1 MRALGMSS
9 LVPAT
14 VLCLSCVISSAA
26 ADSMYVYGFHSWA
39 PGADLLVMNGKT
51 GYHVMYESINHD
63 PPYSQMVRAHAEGFT
78 PILGMFDDHTPVHPS
93 EVEQFAR
100 KCGAY
105 AEKARHLCHIYH
117 IGNEMDLIQDLT
129 PEMYARSMRAV
140 YDAVKSVQPEAI
152 VGCGAPIG
160 LSYFENMA
168 DQVGDEADA
177 YQAHVYV
184 PQQFFWYMQEVP
196 GAERKPM
203 YVTEFTRI
211 PYNQGAMQRFY
222 LDAQTWNAANPRQQL
237 VAGCWFVYDLYGWD
251 SFCLVNIPEA
261 IEDYDELTR
270 ALPVSNQY
278 ADRPIL
284 TDSVCT
290 TRLDDSTVSVEWTTN
305 VASTTQVSYYPDGA
319 EFSQWGPFRSEL
331 GTAHTEVISGLSDY
345 EIYTLIARSTG
356 VGYGDLAAGP
366 YRFGTASS
374 SKGLPAGWS
383 LISLPLR
390 MPYTYASAV
399 LRGPAPGSLEANLY
413 GYRSGEGY
421 SIYPND
427 FTELQRGRGYWLRLD
442 EGALCEQQG
451 ARASGTQEVALTSGW
466 NLIGHPL
473 EVSVPLLL
481 VQVSDDTQTYTLA
494 EAEAA
499 GWLQATLY
507 SYDSGYVDETPSSGV
522 LQPWAGYWLLSYR
535 DGIRLLVDRP

>member
-1 MRALGMSS
+1 MFLRAAVCMAGVAVMVSVAS
-9 LVPAT
+9 P
-14 VLCLSCVISSAA
+14 
-26 ADSMYVYGFHSWA
+26 DSMYSYGFHSWS
-39 PGADLLVMNGKT
+39 PGCDLLVMNGKT
-51 GYHVMYESINHD
+51 GFHVIYCNVEQG
-63 PPYSQMVRAHAEGFT
+63 PPRDRLIQAHAEGFT
-78 PILGMFDDHTPVHPS
+78 PILGLSNLVSTKDDPGTIYTIARDCA
-93 EVEQFAR
+93 EFAD
-100 KCGAY
+100 
-105 AEKARHLCHIYH
+105 EARDLCHIYH
-117 IGNEMDLIQDLT
+117 VGNEMDLI
-129 PEMYARSMRAV
+129 
-140 YDAVKSVQPEAI
+140 DAVTEEQFARAFRVIADAIHSVQPEAI

-168 DQVGDEADA
+168 DQLGDEADG
-177 YQAHVYV
+177 YQAHVNV

-196 GAERKPM
+196 GGRHKPM
-203 YVTEFTRI
+203 YMTEWTRT
-211 PYNQGAMQRFY
+211 PYPTGAFQEFFDDVQAWNSQYPDQR
-222 LDAQTWNAANPRQQL
+222 LT
-237 VAGCWFVYDLYGWD
+237 AGCYFVYDLAGWD
-251 SFCLVNIPEA
+251 EFSVVNYPQA
-261 IEDYDELTR
+261 IADYSQVTSTTAVTNR
-270 ALPVSNQY
+270 Y
-278 ADRPIL
+278 ADRPITTDGL
-284 TDSVCT
+284 TISRLSDSAV
-290 TRLDDSTVSVEWTTN
+290 LVSWTTN
-305 VASTTQVSYYPDGA
+305 VGSTTQVAWHEDGDDDSSYST
-319 EFSQWGPFRSEL
+319 F
-331 GTAHTEVISGLSDY
+331 TADLALEHSKIASNLSPW
-345 EIYTLIARSTG
+345 EIYNLMARSTG

-374 SKGLPAGWS
+374 SKGLPTGWS

-451 ARASGTQEVALTSGW
+451 AKASGTQEVALTSGW

-473 EVSVPLLL
+473 EVSVPLSV
-481 VQVSDDTQTYTLA
+481 VQVSDDTQTFTLA

-507 SYDSGYVDETPSSGV
+507 SYDSGYVDQTPSSGV

-535 DGIRLLVDRP
+535 SGLSLLIDRQ